1 MGRRA
6 ASYTGVRLI
15 DLDRDSIDV
24 LLVIDSGG
32 KLTVVSPNGAATWT
46 TSCVASP
53 SGKPWDGA
61 PAGAATP
68 HSTKGRVWELDGDG
82 RDEVIA
88 VRGRTFPGTTYYDGY
103 TDI

>member
-1 MGRRA
+1 
-6 ASYTGVRLI
+6 
-15 DLDRDSIDV
+15 V

-61 PAGAATP
+61 PAGAATVYP
-68 HSTKGRVWELDGDG
+68 KDAAQHYSAGRPYVL
-82 RDEVIA
+82 RIL
-88 VRGRTFPGTTYYDGY
+88 TSP
-103 TDI
+103 